1 MEELAAEGWTVEIT
15 ADQSGTV
22 LLGMCDYPRSAA
34 KEVVADLRR
43 LGIEDAVLLSGDPWP
58 ASRVAA
64 GAAGISRIFCD
75 LKPEEKAER
84 IAQLA
89 REHSH
94 VAMVGDGAAD
104 AQALAMATLGI
115 SIGTSG
121 SDLARESADVVVMGT
136 DLRKIPFLVS
146 HARRTLGVIRQN
158 IAFALAM
165 KVLFLASALTGMATL
180 WMAVAADMGATFAV
194 ILNGLR
200 LLRALPHQNK

>member
-1 MEELAAEGWTVEIT
+1 M
-15 ADQSGTV
+15 
-22 LLGMCDYPRSAA
+22 GMCDNPRPAA
-34 KEVVADLRR
+34 KEVVAELRR
-43 LGIEDAVLLSGDPWP
+43 LGIEDAVLLTSDPWP
-58 ASRVAA
+58 AARAAA
-64 GAAGISRIFCD
+64 GAAGISRIIAD

-84 IAQLA
+84 IVQLA
-89 REHSH
+89 QEHYH

-121 SDLARESADVVVMGT
+121 SDLARESADVVVMGS

-146 HARRTLGVIRQN
+146 HARRTLSVIRQN

-165 KVLFLASALTGMATL
+165 KVLFLASALAGMATL